1 MMTAQE
7 IAVIIDRLPPD
18 TATSVDYYLW
28 IATWQPTD
36 AVRAAYRATPAARA
50 LHRHIIAT
58 GYRDRTTRA
67 WTPLLLLNAIPVAEE
82 LFLEIATQPHPVVS
96 RRSPTLREFLV
107 GFWEHIATLP
117 RPSRLLHDPTIREPF
132 RDWVATTF
140 IPWIS
145 THYRPH
151 DFAEIWT
158 TTILPTWDA
167 ARASPLP
174 TIPSG
179 VATELAATAW
189 APERVVDWCLPY
201 DDAAE
206 LRRRWTAT
214 ERRQ

>member
-7 IAVIIDRLPPD
+7 IAVIIDSLPP
-18 TATSVDYYLW
+18 AASTSANYYLK

-50 LHRHIIAT
+50 LHRRTVAASLASRDTAT
-58 GYRDRTTRA
+58 L
-67 WTPLLLLNAIPVAEE
+67 TPLLLLNAIPVVEE
-82 LFLEIATQPHPVVS
+82 LFVEIATQQPPVVS
-96 RRSPTLREFLV
+96 LRPFMTA
-107 GFWEHIATLP
+107 FWEHVATLP
-117 RPSRLLHDPTIREPF
+117 HPSRLLHDPTIRDPF
-132 RDWVATTF
+132 RDWTTTVF

-158 TTILPTWDA
+158 TTILPTWEA
-167 ARASPLP
+167 VRASPLP

-179 VATELAATAW
+179 VAAELTAAAW

-214 ERRQ
+214 ERRQAQM